1 MLRLILVALGLWYIS
16 SFVRS
21 ALFSRMTRGGAVG
34 SKPASDRV
42 SRLGRVRAQCA
53 IASVVSLIPMTVS
66 ALVPGPLWLTDVFLT
81 VSGLFLAA
89 YLVASVMLGWIEGR
103 VP

>member
-1 MLRLILVALGLWYIS
+1 
-16 SFVRS
+16 
-21 ALFSRMTRGGAVG
+21 
-34 SKPASDRV
+34 
-42 SRLGRVRAQCA
+42 
-53 IASVVSLIPMTVS
+53 MTVS